1 MGNMRDELAE
11 LLRVDLSG
19 SEGDPAEEMAE
30 YLISQGVVLMPVK
43 VGTPIYFPYEVN
55 GGEGFVDTGKVQS
68 VAVCED
74 GVWFRVIYEN
84 LSSFWHK
91 ESDISKEV
99 FLARKDAETMLKQ
112 QIKRVKQDNE

>member
-30 YLISQGVVLMPVK
+30 YLISQGVVLMPIS

-74 GVWFRVIYEN
+74 GIWFRAIYEN

-99 FLARKDAETMLKQ
+99 FLTRKDAENMLKQ
-112 QIKRVKQDNE
+112 QIKKGKQDND